1 MLNELSFPQSDI
13 ASILPLLIP
22 GFVALGV
29 RSQFIRGFSPS
40 QSKENF
46 VIYLAFSSV
55 YDTLVVRFIEPEWM
69 TDSTIWFLVIF
80 ITVPAIIGL
89 LLGINVQRNFIRGA
103 LGRIGIYT
111 THAFPTAWDWV
122 FSRAV
127 SEEWVLVTLKNGVQF
142 SGLFGLESFA
152 ASSPN
157 ERDLYIQWLYDIDE
171 EGNWDP
177 VDEKGSGVL
186 ISASEISTVEFWPV
200 ETNEEQK

>member
-1 MLNELSFPQSDI
+1 MISSFPQSDI
-13 ASILPLLIP
+13 ASTLPLLIP
-22 GFVALGV
+22 GFIALWV
-29 RSQFIRGFSPS
+29 RSQFVKGINPTLNKNS
-40 QSKENF
+40 F
-46 VIYLAFSSV
+46 VSYIAFSSI
-55 YDTLVVRFIEPEWM
+55 YDTLVVRFIDSTWI
-69 TDSTIWFLVIF
+69 TDSSLIFLIIF
-80 ITVPAIIGL
+80 VVGPATVGL
-89 LLGINVQRNFIRGA
+89 LLGVNVQKNFVRGV

-111 THAFPTAWDWV
+111 IHALPTAWDWK

-152 ASSPN
+152 ASSRN

-200 ETNEEQK
+200 ETN

>member
-29 RSQFIRGFSPS
+29 RSQFMRGFSPS
-40 QSKENF
+40 QSKENL

-80 ITVPAIIGL
+80 IIVPAIIGL

-103 LGRIGIYT
+103 LSRIGIFT

-122 FSRAV
+122 FSRGV
-127 SEEWVLVTLKNGVQF
+127 SEQLVLVTLKDGTQF

-152 ASSPN
+152 SSIPN

-171 EGNWDP
+171 EGIWIP
-177 VDEKGSGVL
+177 VDEEGKGVL
-186 ISASEISTVEFWPV
+186 ISASEISTVEFWPS
-200 ETNEEQK
+200 

>member
-29 RSQFIRGFSPS
+29 RSQFMRGFSPS
-40 QSKENF
+40 QSKENL

-80 ITVPAIIGL
+80 IIVPAIIGL

-103 LGRIGIYT
+103 LSRIGIFT

-122 FSRAV
+122 FSRGV
-127 SEEWVLVTLKNGVQF
+127 SEQLVLVTLKDGTQF

-152 ASSPN
+152 SSIPN

-171 EGNWDP
+171 EGIWTP
-177 VDEKGSGVL
+177 VDEEGKGVL
-186 ISASEISTVEFWPV
+186 ISASEISTVEFWPS
-200 ETNEEQK
+200 

>member
-29 RSQFIRGFSPS
+29 RSQFMRGFSPS
-40 QSKENF
+40 QSKENL

-80 ITVPAIIGL
+80 IIVPAIIGL

-103 LGRIGIYT
+103 LSRIGIFT

-122 FSRAV
+122 FSRGV
-127 SEEWVLVTLKNGVQF
+127 SEQLVLVTLKDGTQF

-152 ASSPN
+152 SSIPN

-171 EGNWDP
+171 EGIWTP
-177 VDEKGSGVL
+177 VDEKGKGVL
-186 ISASEISTVEFWPV
+186 ISASEISTVEFWPS
-200 ETNEEQK
+200 